1 MYYPC
6 RLALVGLPPDE
17 RKLLQGLFLEDLQR
31 GHGYELV
38 GDLEQADLIIANAD
52 DVSAVRSLQSQK
64 LLAEIFLIGE
74 SDAGTGW
81 PVLNRPI
88 RLRAVME
95 AVSQVTPR
103 QREMD
108 SLSPETRASDLG
120 PAFEATMPFAPL
132 DMASRPG
139 GRGDAGFT
147 GQEDTDRPQF
157 EATQPFESEDTG
169 AMPIRPAPAP
179 AVRPA
184 PVDRIDAKSV
194 LMWRD
199 AQASTDPAKSKAPP
213 LSFSPAPASLRA
225 VASDEARHEPL
236 AAAPDNYGMSS
247 SFPES
252 SEHPT
257 SPQSLAGDG
266 PEEYI
271 LLVGEPRLSES
282 SLIRAL
288 RGFGFRVDH
297 VADGDVALTR
307 LTSQSYRFV
316 FLDAP
321 SLGEQTL
328 PVCRAIRKRGRAM
341 GIPLR
346 QVVIAREKQPIRRFF
361 ARLAGCDEW
370 MVLPLNR
377 TLLERYVR
385 SR

>member
-1 MYYPC
+1 MNYPC

-38 GDLEQADLIIANAD
+38 ADLEQADLVIANAD

-64 LLAEIFLIGE
+64 LQAEIFLIGE

-132 DMASRPG
+132 DMAYRPG
-139 GRGDAGFT
+139 ARGDAGFT
-147 GQEDTDRPQF
+147 GQEDADRPQF

-169 AMPIRPAPAP
+169 AMPIRPPPAP
-179 AVRPA
+179 AARPA

-199 AQASTDPAKSKAPP
+199 AQASTVHPQSKAPP
-213 LSFSPAPASLRA
+213 LSFTPAPASSRA
-225 VASDEARHEPL
+225 VASGEAPREPR
-236 AAAPDNYGMSS
+236 AAAPENYGMSS
-247 SFPES
+247 IFPES
-252 SEHPT
+252 AEHPT

-282 SLIRAL
+282 SLIRVL
-288 RGFGFRVDH
+288 RSFGFRVDH
-297 VADGDVALTR
+297 VADGDIALTR

-328 PVCRAIRKRGRAM
+328 PVCRAIRKRSRAM
-341 GIPLR
+341 GTPLR

-385 SR
+385 SS

>member
-1 MYYPC
+1 MNYPC

-38 GDLEQADLIIANAD
+38 ADLEQADLVIANAD

-64 LLAEIFLIGE
+64 LQAEILLIGE

-132 DMASRPG
+132 DMAYRPG
-139 GRGDAGFT
+139 ARGDAGFT
-147 GQEDTDRPQF
+147 GQEDADRPQF

-169 AMPIRPAPAP
+169 AMPIRPPPAP
-179 AVRPA
+179 AARPA

-199 AQASTDPAKSKAPP
+199 AQASTVHPQSKAPP
-213 LSFSPAPASLRA
+213 LSFTPAPASSRA
-225 VASDEARHEPL
+225 VASGEAPREPR
-236 AAAPDNYGMSS
+236 AAAPENYGMSS
-247 SFPES
+247 IFPES
-252 SEHPT
+252 AEHPT

-282 SLIRAL
+282 SLIRVL
-288 RGFGFRVDH
+288 RSFGFRVDH
-297 VADGDVALTR
+297 VADGDIALTR

-328 PVCRAIRKRGRAM
+328 PVCRAIRKRSRAM
-341 GIPLR
+341 GTPLR

-385 SR
+385 SS

>member
-1 MYYPC
+1 MYHPC
-6 RLALVGLPPDE
+6 RLALVGLPSEE

-31 GHGYELV
+31 GNGYELV

-108 SLSPETRASDLG
+108 SLSPETRASDLS

-132 DMASRPG
+132 DMGYRPG

-147 GQEDTDRPQF
+147 VQEDADRPQF

-169 AMPIRPAPAP
+169 AMPIRPAR

-199 AQASTDPAKSKAPP
+199 AQASTDHPKSKAPP
-213 LSFSPAPASLRA
+213 LSFTPAPAILRA
-225 VASDEARHEPL
+225 VASGEAPREPL

-252 SEHPT
+252 AEHPT

-297 VADGDVALTR
+297 VADGDIALTR

-321 SLGEQTL
+321 SLGEHTL
-328 PVCRAIRKRGRAM
+328 SVCRAIRKRSRAM

-346 QVVIAREKQPIRRFF
+346 QVVIARENQPIRRFF

-377 TLLERYVR
+377 THLERYVR

>member
-1 MYYPC
+1 MYHPC
-6 RLALVGLPPDE
+6 RLALVGLPSEE

-31 GHGYELV
+31 GNGYELV
-38 GDLEQADLIIANAD
+38 GDLEKADLIIANAD

-108 SLSPETRASDLG
+108 SLSPETRASDLS

-132 DMASRPG
+132 DMGYRPG

-147 GQEDTDRPQF
+147 VQEDADRPQF

-169 AMPIRPAPAP
+169 AMPIRPAR

-199 AQASTDPAKSKAPP
+199 AQASTDHPKSKAPP
-213 LSFSPAPASLRA
+213 LSFTPAPAILRA
-225 VASDEARHEPL
+225 VASGEAPRESL

-252 SEHPT
+252 AEHPT
-257 SPQSLAGDG
+257 SPQSLAGGG

-297 VADGDVALTR
+297 VADGDIALTR

-328 PVCRAIRKRGRAM
+328 SVCRAIRKRSRAM

-346 QVVIAREKQPIRRFF
+346 QVVIARENQPIRRFF

-377 TLLERYVR
+377 THLERYVR

>member
-1 MYYPC
+1 MYHPC

-52 DVSAVRSLQSQK
+52 DVSAVRSLQTQK

-132 DMASRPG
+132 DMAYRPG

-147 GQEDTDRPQF
+147 GQEDADRPQF

-199 AQASTDPAKSKAPP
+199 AQASTDPPKSKAPP
-213 LSFSPAPASLRA
+213 LSFTPAPASLRA
-225 VASDEARHEPL
+225 VASGEAPREPR

-252 SEHPT
+252 AEHPT

-297 VADGDVALTR
+297 VADGDIALTR

-377 TLLERYVR
+377 TLLERYLR

>member
-1 MYYPC
+1 MYHTC
-6 RLALVGLPPDE
+6 RLALVGLPSDE

-31 GHGYELV
+31 SNGYELV

-52 DVSAVRSLQSQK
+52 DEPAVRSLQRQK
-64 LLAEIFLIGE
+64 MLAEIFLIGE

-81 PVLNRPI
+81 PVFNRPI

-95 AVSQVTPR
+95 AVRQVTPR

-108 SLSPETRASDLG
+108 SLSPETRAADLA

-132 DMASRPG
+132 DMVDRPV
-139 GRGDAGFT
+139 GRGAAGFNR
-147 GQEDTDRPQF
+147 QEDADPPQF
-157 EATQPFESEDTG
+157 EATQPFESADTG
-169 AMPIRPAPAP
+169 AMPIRSAPA
-179 AVRPA
+179 ARAA
-184 PVDRIDAKSV
+184 PVDRIDANSV

-199 AQASTDPAKSKAPP
+199 AQAGPDNSKSKAPP
-213 LSFSPAPASLRA
+213 LSFAPAAASLPA
-225 VASDEARHEPL
+225 GVPVEAAREPL

-252 SEHPT
+252 AEHTT

-271 LLVGEPRLSES
+271 LLVGQPRLSES

-297 VADGDVALTR
+297 VPDGDIALTR

-321 SLGEQTL
+321 SLGDQTL
-328 PVCRAIRKRGRAM
+328 AVCRALRKRSRAM
-341 GIPLR
+341 GTPLR
-346 QVVIAREKQPIRRFF
+346 QVVIARENQPVRRFF